1 MPTPQSQN
9 FRQIYDAIG
18 KKFPNYDTIQAKQDV
33 NDILRRIMARRPWSG
48 LVKYGILSVPNSYST
63 GTVTTTRNSNLITG
77 SGTTWTF
84 DDVVS
89 TTLQDDITQ
98 TGIIDVTPA
107 SMTSI
112 VAGRWLMIDG
122 GNAGEEAV
130 FVISIDVSAG
140 TFRAQITKTH
150 SSAVTIKCGSMA
162 GRQFRISSQT
172 PFMTVTGVTSATRL
186 LLDFNWPIAGTA
198 GSAYEITMVFV
209 SLGQDVKE
217 MLTMVNPDRQYQ
229 FEVNGQK
236 AMLDAIDPR
245 RAVSQMPY
253 RLAYHAPDPGGAP
266 LYEMWPRPTS
276 EAGYPYFYIKEWT
289 PMTEDNDL
297 LPNGIRSDVIVKF
310 GCAEAAR
317 WPGHKKLEG
326 GIYYDP
332 DLAKSYVA
340 EAERE
345 VEYMKLED
353 DSTAIMQMIY
363 QYKKWRFGGPG
374 PDYYQTDDQSYYV

>member
-18 KKFPNYDTIQAKQDV
+18 KKFPLYDTIQSRQDV
-33 NDILRRIMARRPWSG
+33 NDILRMLMARRTWSG
-48 LVKYGILSVPNSYST
+48 LVKYGILSVPASYST
-63 GTVTTTRNSNLITG
+63 GTVTTTRSNNVVTG
-77 SGTTWTF
+77 SGTTWTYN
-84 DDVVS
+84 DLVA
-89 TTLQDDITQ
+89 TTLQIDITIA
-98 TGIIDVTPA
+98 GIVDVTPVA
-107 SMTSI
+107 MTGI
-112 VAGRWLMIDG
+112 QPGRWITIDG

-130 FVISIDVSAG
+130 FVISIDASAG
-140 TFRAQITKTH
+140 TFRANVTATH
-150 SSAVTIKCGSMA
+150 TSGVTIRCGSMA
-162 GRQFRISSQT
+162 GRQFRINSNT
-172 PFMTVTGVTSATRL
+172 PFMTVIGVTSATRL
-186 LLDFNWPIAGTA
+186 LLDFNWPIAGA
-198 GSAYEITMVFV
+198 SGQSYEITMVFV
-209 SLGQDVKE
+209 SFGQDVKQ

-229 FEVNGQK
+229 FNVNGQK

-253 RLAYHAPDPGGAP
+253 QLAYHAPDLAGAP

-276 EAGYPYFYIKEWT
+276 EAAYPYFYIKEWT
-289 PMTEDNDL
+289 PLSEDNEI
-297 LPNGIRSDVIVKF
+297 LPQGIRSDVIVKF

-317 WPGHKKLEG
+317 WPGHKAKEG

-332 DLAKSYVA
+332 ALAGQLVA

-363 QYKKWRFGGPG
+363 QYKKWKFGGPG
-374 PDYYQTDDQSYYV
+374 PDYYQTDYESYLV